1 MANRQGQVVWTLLLQ
16 LRFGFL
22 SFPME
27 FLRIPVS
34 SLLVSVVLIRK
45 RRDHFSSQCSHL
57 QPKLEAQAHF
67 PLGSPRLGL
76 STQGA
81 QGAASMSWRAVL
93 RHVSVL

>member
-1 MANRQGQVVWTLLLQ
+1 MWTLLVK

-27 FLRIPVS
+27 FLHIPVS
-34 SLLVSVVLIRK
+34 SLLVSAVLIRK
-45 RRDHFSSQCSHL
+45 RRDHFSSQGSYL

-67 PLGSPRLGL
+67 PLSPPRLGL

-81 QGAASMSWRAVL
+81 QGAVSMPWMAVL
-93 RHVSVL
+93 WHLSVL